1 MPREKLYPHRFNF
14 MGSIELSERTRALA
28 GRLGVPDADV
38 LREAL
43 AAGLDTLEG
52 CARFAHGSR
61 ALDDADQVI
70 TTLLELGDHLSC
82 FDPDC
87 LTALADL
94 DVDVLK
100 ALRGVDPAIF
110 EALGGLDPGTL
121 VELESSAGELLRR
134 LDGLE

>member
-1 MPREKLYPHRFNF
+1 MPREKLYPHRFHF
-14 MGSIELSERTRALA
+14 MGSTELNERAKALA

-43 AAGLDTLEG
+43 AAGLDTIEG
-52 CARFAHGSR
+52 GARYAQGSR
-61 ALDDADQVI
+61 ALDEADRVI
-70 TTLLELGDHLSC
+70 TTLIELGDHLSC
-82 FDPDC
+82 LDPEC
-87 LTALADL
+87 LTALGDL

-110 EALGGLDPGTL
+110 DALAGLDPATL
-121 VELESSAGELLRR
+121 VDLESSAGELLRR